1 MNGIG
6 GGLAGK
12 EAPSLSVPYRYLITA
27 TIALAALAVL
37 LPLQRNEM
45 LGFFITPHL
54 LFLIHLATLGWI
66 TLTIVGA
73 SLQLVP
79 VSLQVPIASER
90 LAGWVFYLYLPG
102 LLGLL
107 YGFWSGDTTW
117 LIAGGLL
124 LSAAATLYLVV
135 MVGTLASASVEGLV
149 GVHLVAASAWF
160 LFVVTYGVLLVFN
173 RRYGFL
179 GESHVPSLASHAG
192 LGLAGWFTMITYG
205 VGYKLMGMFTLAE
218 DRIVHRIAYSQ
229 LTLTTLGLLLL
240 GGLGLAGGSRVL
252 ATIAVALLLLGGVL
266 FAWQIMMLYHQR
278 RRRLSDIIYPFVI
291 SAVLVWV
298 MTLAFALYGTA
309 AGRGAD
315 HPVWRVVLWLGLFG
329 WTGMMILG
337 HMYKI
342 NTFLA
347 WLHKYSDL
355 VGKTAVPKLDSL
367 YEPGLGQVG
376 WAVYAAGVLVA
387 AAGLALTSSGVL
399 LAGLLAVS
407 VGVAVFLVNM
417 VLIFLR

>member
-1 MNGIG
+1 MSGLG

-12 EAPSLSVPYRYLITA
+12 EAPSLSVPYRYLVTA
-27 TIALAALAVL
+27 TISLAVLAVL
-37 LPLQRNEM
+37 LPLQREAL
-45 LGFFITPHL
+45 LGFFVTPRL

-79 VSLQVPIASER
+79 VSLQVPVASER

-107 YGFWSGDTTW
+107 YGFWADDSAW
-117 LIAGGLL
+117 LIAGGVLL
-124 LSAAATLYLVV
+124 AAAATMYIVV
-135 MVGTLASASVEGLV
+135 MVGTLASASAEGLV
-149 GVHLVAASAWF
+149 GVHLVAAFSWF
-160 LFVVTYGVLLVFN
+160 LFAVTYGVLLVFN

-179 GESHVPSLASHAG
+179 GQGHVPSLASHGG

-218 DRIVHRIAYSQ
+218 DRIVHRVAYLQ
-229 LTLTTLGLLLL
+229 LTLTSIGLLLL
-240 GGLGLAGGSRVL
+240 GGLGLAGGSRLL
-252 ATIAVALLLLGGVL
+252 ATIAVVLLLLGGAL
-266 FAWQIMMLYHQR
+266 FAWQIVMLYRQR
-278 RRRLSDIIYPFVI
+278 RRRLSDIIYPFAI
-291 SAVLVWV
+291 SAVLLWV
-298 MTLAFALYGTA
+298 VTLALAVYGTA

-315 HPVWRVVLWLGLFG
+315 DWVWKVVLWLGLFG

-355 VGKTAVPKLDSL
+355 VGKKPVPKLDSL
-367 YEPGLGQVG
+367 YEPRLGQVG
-376 WAVYAAGVLVA
+376 WAVYGAGVLVS
-387 AAGLALTSSGVL
+387 AAGLATASSGIL
-399 LAGLLAVS
+399 LVGLLAVS
-407 VGVAVFLVNM
+407 AGVAIFLVNM
-417 VLIFLR
+417 GLIFLR